1 MSIFFIKI
9 VAYITMFL
17 DHIKYVLPDTNCF
30 ITEFL
35 GRISYPLFAF
45 LITEGYI
52 HTKDLG
58 KYYKRLIIL
67 AIISQIPFML
77 FRTFVGN
84 FLLLNILV
92 TLLLGLIAINIYD
105 KIENKILGMII
116 CVLFSLLGEF
126 IRVDYGWYGVAVIIL
141 FYIFRKNINYESNSE
156 EERKNKFVNLMF
168 LNFLFILLNIVYI
181 LNMINWNVNLINNYI
196 IKYFVCI
203 MLSLIFINL
212 YNGKQGRKTGY
223 MFYAIYPVH
232 LLILYIIGIS

>member
-105 KIENKILGMII
+105 KMENKILGIII
-116 CVLFSLLGEF
+116 CVLFSLLGEV
-126 IRVDYGWYGVAVIIL
+126 IKVDYGWYGVAVIIL
-141 FYIFRKNINYESNSE
+141 FYIFRKNI
-156 EERKNKFVNLMF
+156 K
-168 LNFLFILLNIVYI
+168 
-181 LNMINWNVNLINNYI
+181 
-196 IKYFVCI
+196 
-203 MLSLIFINL
+203 SL
-212 YNGKQGRKTGY
+212 
-223 MFYAIYPVH
+223 
-232 LLILYIIGIS
+232 